1 VPGPRP
7 PVARNFLDNLV
18 NRSISARLP
27 QLPFGLTLD
36 RLNVTTDGLAITATG
51 HEVPL
56 VR

>member
-1 VPGPRP
+1 
-7 PVARNFLDNLV
+7 V